1 MGKTYKDSKAFK
13 EKVKKEKES
22 TKLISKD
29 KSKKHKRN
37 YYEREDQEDFD

>member
-13 EKVKKEKES
+13 EKVKKEKDS
-22 TKLISKD
+22 NKPISKD

-37 YYEREDQEDFD
+37 YYESDQESEY